1 MLEKG
6 VNINWCMVDGFL
18 FFYIVC
24 EKGYYDI
31 VKFLLCNG
39 GDINLNMK
47 NGRSFFFFVC
57 EKGCDDI
64 V

>member
-6 VNINWCMVDGFL
+6 VNINCFMDDRYL

-24 EKGYYDI
+24 EKGYNDLI
-31 VKFLLCNG
+31 KFLLCNG
-39 GDINLNMK
+39 GDILNIK
-47 NGRSFFFFVC
+47 NGGGFFFFVC
-57 EKGCDDI
+57 KNGFYEI